1 MDVRR
6 LRKIGISEILSI
18 PLVLVNI
25 RRGWKEVVSRNAI
38 QKERKSR
45 TGRLMSSFIIL
56 IAVSV
61 DVAPNFA
68 PISANSSD

>member
-1 MDVRR
+1 MDVRH

-38 QKERKSR
+38 QKRKSR
-45 TGRLMSSFIIL
+45 TGRLMSSFFIL

>member
-25 RRGWKEVVSRNAI
+25 RRGWKEVVSGLVI
-38 QKERKSR
+38 QKEPKSR
-45 TGRLMSSFIIL
+45 TGRLIYVYHTL
-56 IAVSV
+56 Y
-61 DVAPNFA
+61 P
-68 PISANSSD
+68 